1 MGSNEKLTFSRGKRL
16 PSKRVIR
23 ARNEM
28 RIAHLLHEFFEDD
41 YDWSKEMKL
50 NLPRTTTSQLSKK
63 SKSKLSNR
71 KRMLTR
77 KNGQENYF

>member
-1 MGSNEKLTFSRGKRL
+1 LGIKKHPFSRGKKL

-28 RIAHLLHEFFEDD
+28 RIAHLLHEFFDD
-41 YDWSKEMKL
+41 DHDWSKEKKL

-63 SKSKLSNR
+63 SKSKQSNR